1 MDELE
6 CIRLAI
12 SEETDYFIERLLKA
26 GSHIDRPLQWIFDE
40 ALKEFDRQKERYL
53 E

>member
-1 MDELE
+1 MDESE
-6 CIRLAI
+6 RTRLAI
-12 SEETDYFIERLLKA
+12 SEETGYFIERLLKV